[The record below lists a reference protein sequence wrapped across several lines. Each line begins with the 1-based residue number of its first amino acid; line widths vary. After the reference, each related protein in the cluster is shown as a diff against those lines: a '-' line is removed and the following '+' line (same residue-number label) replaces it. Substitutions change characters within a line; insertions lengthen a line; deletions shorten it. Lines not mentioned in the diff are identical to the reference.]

1 MSAAATGALLGL
13 ILGTGLVIVI
23 YRSPPARRVRLADRI
38 DPYLRDT
45 PSPSRLLMETPRRR
59 DGDAPSGAGPGAGS
73 AAGAGA
79 ASGEN
84 AEHSHRARAHA
95 RGTAAASRLGLG
107 TVEAL
112 ARPFLHDAAA
122 RLDRFLGGRA
132 ALTRRLV
139 QAGSRTS
146 IEEFRAQQVICAVT
160 GALLGALVLAARTLL
175 GIGPPALV
183 GVALVVAGTAGGTL
197 ARDWWLS
204 RAIREREDRMLME
217 FPTVAELLAL
227 AVTAGE
233 SAIGALERVSRL
245 TRGELGTELRLA
257 LADAHAGATL
267 VQALEGIATRTP
279 LPPLTRFVDGM
290 AVAIE
295 RGTPLADVLRAQA
308 VDVREAGKRQLLEAG
323 GRKEIAMMIPVVFL
337 ILPTTVIFAFYPA
350 LVSFTVIA
358 Q

>member
-45 PSPSRLLMETPRRR
+45 PSPSRLLTETPRRR
-59 DGDAPSGAGPGAGS
+59 DGGAPSGAGPGAGS
-73 AAGAGA
+73 GAGAGA
-79 ASGEN
+79 APGEN
-84 AEHSHRARAHA
+84 AERSHRAHA

-183 GVALVVAGTAGGTL
+183 GVALVVAGTAGGILT
-197 ARDWWLS
+197 RDWWLS